1 MRLGF
6 LRVSSFC
13 AFPLSFRANWKCQN
27 GPCFW
32 CSSSFFSLSR
42 KREKRQCRLE
52 KSLLARAWSGERDA
66 TKTRAKK
73 RHGRVAYLFFRT
85 NSICAKEVFVCSRTK
100 VESRKARAR
109 LAKNFVWRLF
119 PLEKKKNILAFAPFF
134 APCAL
139 FFFFFGLV
147 FVSFLAKNGGKFLS
161 HSLGSWF
168 FQVYYNTLLWTP
180 PSLCMGSRYFLRALE
195 TRL

>member
-1 MRLGF
+1 MPKRWC
-6 LRVSSFC
+6 V
-13 AFPLSFRANWKCQN
+13 
-27 GPCFW
+27 W
-32 CSSSFFSLSR
+32 CSSSFFFLSR

-52 KSLLARAWSGERDA
+52 KSLRAHRAWSEREMRPKRARKKDNVA
-66 TKTRAKK
+66 SRTFSFERIRRAK
-73 RHGRVAYLFFRT
+73 GVFV
-85 NSICAKEVFVCSRTK
+85 CACVCSRTK

-180 PSLCMGSRYFLRALE
+180 PSLCIGRYFLHALE

>member
-1 MRLGF
+1 MVSFASRFVRRF
-6 LRVSSFC
+6 LFLFARIGNAKTVVCLVF
-13 AFPLSFRANWKCQN
+13 FELL
-27 GPCFW
+27 
-32 CSSSFFSLSR
+32 FSLE
-42 KREKRQCRLE
+42 KEREKTVPTREISTRAPRLV
-52 KSLLARAWSGERDA
+52 GERDA

-85 NSICAKEVFVCSRTK
+85 NSICAKGVFVCSRTK

-168 FQVYYNTLLWTP
+168 FQVY
-180 PSLCMGSRYFLRALE
+180 
-195 TRL
+195 